1 MSNLVWGLLTVPQS
15 AAGERDGAA
24 VYQRTLEIADAA
36 ASGGFDVL
44 YYPEHHGRDD
54 QYPSAPLT
62 LAALVAG
69 RHRSIRVATGV
80 ALLPLHNP
88 VTFCEQA
95 ALLDVLSEGRLHR
108 LGVAIGD
115 LPAEYAALGV
125 PHAEMIARFEASLR
139 VVTRLWR
146 GETVSAAIGDSMRI
160 VDARVRPS
168 PISARVPLAIGAMSV
183 RGVERAARMGLPW
196 IADPM
201 NSLEVLEPLAE
212 RYWSLAGGSG
222 EIVLMRQCWIAD
234 DPEAIAS
241 RWWPHVRASIF
252 GFSRSAKRLRGE
264 PEVARAESADELRLE
279 HFASRF
285 MLGNAS
291 EVHEQCLAAAHRLG
305 ADEVVL
311 RFGFQTGPEHGAVLA
326 AIGEFARLLL
336 DERGA
341 PARPDLGPRFP
352 ANEGHD
358 R

>member
-1 MSNLVWGLLTVPQS
+1 MSDLVWGLLTVPQ
-15 AAGERDGAA
+15 ATVAERDGAA
-24 VYQRTLEIADAA
+24 VYQRTLEIADVA

-125 PHAEMIARFEASLR
+125 PHAEMVARFEASLR
-139 VVTRLWR
+139 VVARLWH
-146 GETVSAAIGDSMRI
+146 GETVSATIGDNLRI
-160 VDARVRPS
+160 VDARVTPS
-168 PISARVPLAIGAMSV
+168 PVSKRVPLAVGAMSV

-201 NSLEVLEPLAE
+201 NSLEILEPLAE
-212 RYWSLAGGSG
+212 RYWSLAGDSG
-222 EIVLMRQCWIAD
+222 EIVLMRQCWVAD
-234 DPEAIAS
+234 DPRLIAS
-241 RWWPHVRASIF
+241 QWWPHVRASIF
-252 GFSRSAKRLRGE
+252 GFSRSANRLRGE
-264 PEVARAESADELRLE
+264 PELALVESADELRLE
-279 HFASRF
+279 HFAPRF

-291 EVHEQCLAAAHRLG
+291 EVHEQCLAAAHRVG
-305 ADEVVL
+305 AAEVVL
-311 RFGFQTGPEHGAVLA
+311 RFGFQTGPEHAAVIA

-336 DERGA
+336 DKRGA
-341 PARPDLGPRFP
+341 PARPDRGSAIP
-352 ANEGHD
+352 G
-358 R
+358 